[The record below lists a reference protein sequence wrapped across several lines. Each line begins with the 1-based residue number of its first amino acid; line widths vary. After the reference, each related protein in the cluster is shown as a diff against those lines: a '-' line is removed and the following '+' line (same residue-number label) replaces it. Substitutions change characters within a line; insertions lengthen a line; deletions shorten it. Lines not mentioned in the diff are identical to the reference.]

1 MAELGVSGANAVLG
15 PRSPADYDRGMG
27 TTEDLFEG
35 PPAGLPA
42 PTSRGTA
49 LYREGPGPAVV
60 RHVGGYA
67 AFVDF
72 CAAQGVRADELAADP
87 ELLIWFLRTA
97 DSQIAEDSRLSAA
110 ATVFAGNTL
119 ARLRPD
125 AQWTAY
131 EGAPPTVGNRAK
143 QFEVDRLLEGLRS
156 ADDAAVRGLIS
167 LLSDWAQEEPDEPAA
182 MPPRPVPA
190 ATGQPRYVRPPLP
203 AVTYYSAQGE
213 PIPYGRKWG
222 ADGPDPDS
230 YSVDSHPERFA
241 GLHVVARALIERLA
255 AVYDVDVQDDP
266 ALAGELLMEPKA
278 VLQAVKITP
287 RDAGAAALTF
297 VLTGYPGVMVH
308 AGVLH
313 DFPFPVCGCDAC
325 DETAETVADRLEM
338 LALSVAAG
346 GYSER
351 YPVGR
356 KRWSEYALT
365 AFDGSGSESGQGE
378 PGPAAAVR
386 LHDAE
391 VRLRE
396 VSGVWSAWPLRRS

>member
-1 MAELGVSGANAVLG
+1 
-15 PRSPADYDRGMG
+15 MG

-35 PPAGLPA
+35 PPTGLPA
-42 PTSRGTA
+42 PMSRGSA
-49 LYREGPGPAVV
+49 LYRGGADPAVV

-67 AFVDF
+67 PFVEF
-72 CAAQGVRADELAADP
+72 CAVRGAQADELASDP
-87 ELLIWFLRTA
+87 ERLIWFLRSAGPQLA
-97 DSQIAEDSRLSAA
+97 DDSTLSAA
-110 ATVFAGNTL
+110 TAIFAGNTI

-131 EGAPPTVGNRAK
+131 EGAPPTVGNRQK

-156 ADDAAVRGLIS
+156 VDDAAVRGLVAV
-167 LLSDWAQEEPDEPAA
+167 LSDWAREERDESPA
-182 MPPRPVPA
+182 MPPRPVTPA
-190 ATGQPRYVRPPLP
+190 AGQPRYVRPPLP
-203 AVTYYSAQGE
+203 AVTYYSREGE
-213 PIPYGRKWG
+213 PIPYGRQWG

-241 GLHVVARALIERLA
+241 GLHVVARALIDHLT

-266 ALAGELLMEPKA
+266 AHAGDLLRERGD
-278 VLQAVKITP
+278 VLQAVKVTP
-287 RDAGAAALTF
+287 RDPGAAALTF
-297 VLTGYPGVMVH
+297 VLTGYPGVLVH
-308 AGVLH
+308 AGVLQ

-338 LALSVAAG
+338 LVLTVAAG

-356 KRWSEYALT
+356 KRWSEYALN

-378 PGPAAAVR
+378 PAPAAAAR
-386 LHDAE
+386 LRDAE

-396 VSGVWSAWPLRRS
+396 VDGGWSPWPLRGS